1 MAEESVCAC
10 ACAAADLCLCLGS
23 TLCARLRV
31 SQTVFAPNLIRPKV
45 ETAQTMMADM
55 AASISVIATC
65 IANYRDIFNA

>member
-1 MAEESVCAC
+1 MCVYVCVPVCAVLSDWC
-10 ACAAADLCLCLGS
+10 
-23 TLCARLRV
+23 V
-31 SQTVFAPNLIRPKV
+31 SRSVFAPNLIRPKV